1 MRAGRSTCGLLG
13 LACLSLALASAPT
26 ASRAGET
33 ADETLR
39 TLYRIAISAEI
50 CGFPIAHRQAD
61 ALGKAMNRA
70 LSESGLDA
78 DAADQLYRDVDSGLA
93 SEGWE
98 TVCEANGTWARTYR
112 SLLAANTK

>member
-1 MRAGRSTCGLLG
+1 MRAGHPTRGLVG
-13 LACLSLALASAPT
+13 LALLLLATTSAP
-26 ASRAGET
+26 SRAAET

-39 TLYRIAISAEI
+39 VLYRIAISAEM

-70 LSESGLDA
+70 LAESGLDGEA
-78 DAADQLYRDVDSGLA
+78 SEQLYRDVDAGLA
-93 SEGWE
+93 NEGWE
-98 TVCEANGTWARTYR
+98 TVCEANGAWARSYR